1 MHPKYPGLD
10 SHSVLPITK
19 PAAVLVHYRQA
30 ALTARCLDSLLTHC
44 PSLKA
49 IYIVDNSPGDGSLTE
64 LQEQFK
70 DLRVR
75 WLPQTG
81 NLGFGAG
88 CNAGIKAAL
97 AEQMDA
103 VLLINNDAWVEQ
115 DIIRRF
121 ADASLE
127 YAHQALLTG
136 CIYEPDGQIWY
147 AGGEF
152 SLYTARAEHHHQML
166 SQSQSTDFASGCLMW
181 LPLPLINVIQGFDP
195 EYFLYIEDVDLN
207 LRVSQ
212 AGFKIVCL
220 ADISIRHAASS
231 STGGRASET
240 SVYYQNRNRWLLLRR
255 HGKIRHW
262 LVFVPFYLL
271 GFAKR
276 LLSGQ
281 ARVSFAALWDGLLG
295 RWGQRKV

>member
-1 MHPKYPGLD
+1 MHPKHPDSELD
-10 SHSVLPITK
+10 SVLPIAK
-19 PAAVLVHYRQA
+19 AAAVLVHYRQA
-30 ALTARCLDSLLTHC
+30 ALTARCLDSLLTYC
-44 PSLKA
+44 PSLNA
-49 IYIVDNSPGDGSLTE
+49 IYIVDNSPDDDSLAE
-64 LQEQFK
+64 LQKQFQNV
-70 DLRVR
+70 RVR

-88 CNAGIKAAL
+88 CNAGITAAL

-115 DIIRRF
+115 DIVSRF
-121 ADASLE
+121 AEASLT
-127 YAHQALLTG
+127 YAHHALLTG

-152 SLYTARAEHHHQML
+152 SLYTVRAEHHHQVP
-166 SQSQSTDFASGCLMW
+166 SQPQETAFASGCLMW
-181 LPLPLINVIQGFDP
+181 LPLPLLKVIQGFDP
-195 EYFLYIEDVDLN
+195 DYFLYIEDVDLN

-212 AGFKIVCL
+212 AGFRIVCL
-220 ADISIRHAASS
+220 PDVSIRHAASS

-255 HGKIRHW
+255 HGKFRHW

-271 GFAKR
+271 GFVKR
-276 LLSGQ
+276 LCSGQ
-281 ARVSFAALWDGLLG
+281 ARVSFAALCDGVLG
-295 RWGQRKV
+295 CWGQR